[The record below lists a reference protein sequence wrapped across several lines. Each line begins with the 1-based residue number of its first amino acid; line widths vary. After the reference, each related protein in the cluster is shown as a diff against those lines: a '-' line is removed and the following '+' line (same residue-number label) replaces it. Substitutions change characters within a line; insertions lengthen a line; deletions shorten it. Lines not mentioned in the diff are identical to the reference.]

1 MKSISCKNSSYKE
14 VNMVQTLLT
23 ALTSYIGTTSDYFV
37 VLLLVFGQYRGPKQT
52 RSIIF
57 GAYLGNALLVLIALL
72 VAVLLKNI
80 PESWLL
86 GFLGIVPIVIGIRKY
101 FSNDDETEEVKDK
114 LAQDNNRNLISN
126 MVIITIGACGADN
139 LALYMPYFAT
149 ANLVYLPAILL
160 IFIAVLTI
168 VIFLAKKLTDF
179 KPVHT
184 FFERFGDKI
193 QVIIYIVLGLYV
205 MFDAGTIQYFIS
217 LL

>member
-1 MKSISCKNSSYKE
+1 
-14 VNMVQTLLT
+14 MVQTLLT

-72 VAVLLKNI
+72 VAV
-80 PESWLL
+80 SWLL

-205 MFDAGTIQYFIS
+205 MFDAGTIQYLIS